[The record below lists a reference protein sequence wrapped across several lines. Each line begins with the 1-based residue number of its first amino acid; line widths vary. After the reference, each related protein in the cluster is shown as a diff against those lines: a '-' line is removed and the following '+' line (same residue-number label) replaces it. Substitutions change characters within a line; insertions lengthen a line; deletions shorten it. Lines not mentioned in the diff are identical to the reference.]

1 MSLTARAQAP
11 QRWAG
16 PAMLLAGGLHTASF
30 APFGWWP
37 LQLLALALLAAS
49 VGRASPRQAAWRG
62 GLFGMG
68 WLGSGLWWLYIS
80 LHDFGGLHPLLSALA
95 VALLAAFLSS
105 YLALA
110 LALWAAWR
118 TGRPATDAGGFA
130 ACWLL
135 FELARG
141 QFFTGFPWLASGYA
155 HTDGPLAALAP
166 WVGVYGIGAVAALLA
181 ALLAAWGGEQWA
193 QRRPPPPAGPATRPA
208 AAGLRAGPVLGGGA
222 LLLLLVQALPA
233 EFTEPAGALRV
244 SLLQPNVPQHLKFD
258 PDRIVGNLITLREQ
272 VQAGTGE
279 LVVTPES
286 VVPLPRDQVDG
297 TFWQGMLAPFRQP
310 GRAALIGIFT
320 GDEQAGYVNS
330 LVGVSAA
337 PQDYVYGKRHLLPF
351 GEYVPPGFR
360 WFVDL
365 LRIPLGDQAAGTQ
378 TAPFE
383 VAGQR
388 VRPLICYE
396 DLFGEDIAA
405 SVVGP
410 QAATVLVNATNLAWF
425 GRHMVQDQHL
435 QFSRMRSLEFQRPIA
450 RATNTG
456 ATALIDHQG
465 VVTHRL
471 PALQQGRLEV
481 TVQGRRGST
490 PYARWLARLGLW
502 PFWALACA
510 GLLQAA
516 WRRKKT
522 PAGPA

>member
-1 MSLTARAQAP
+1 MSLTAHAQAP

-37 LQLLALALLAAS
+37 LQLLALALLAAT
-49 VGRASPRQAAWRG
+49 VGRASPLQAAWRG

-118 TGRPATDAGGFA
+118 PGRPVGDALTFA

-141 QFFTGFPWLASGYA
+141 QWFTGFPWLASGYA

-166 WVGVYGIGAVAALLA
+166 WVGVYGIGALA
-181 ALLAAWGGEQWA
+181 ALLAGLVA
-193 QRRPPPPAGPATRPA
+193 Q
-208 AAGLRAGPVLGGGA
+208 GLVRGGGA
-222 LLLLLVQALPA
+222 AWPALALAALLPVAAHWAPA
-233 EFTEPAGALRV
+233 EFTTPSGSLRV
-244 SLLQPNVPQHLKFD
+244 SLLQPNVPQNLKFD
-258 PDRIVGNLITLREQ
+258 PDRIVGNLMALREQ
-272 VQAGTGE
+272 LQAGTGE

-297 TFWQGMLAPFRQP
+297 EFWQGMLAPFRQP
-310 GRAALIGIFT
+310 GRAALVGIFT
-320 GDEQAGYVNS
+320 GDDAHGYVNS
-330 LVGVSAA
+330 MVGVSAA

-351 GEYVPPGFR
+351 GEYVPLGFR

-365 LRIPLGDQAAGTQ
+365 LNIPLGDQAAGTQ
-378 TAPFE
+378 TAAFA

-396 DLFGEDIAA
+396 DLFGEDFAA
-405 SVVGP
+405 SLVGP

-435 QFSRMRSLEFQRPIA
+435 QFSRMRALEFQRPIA

-456 ATALIDHQG
+456 ATALIDHRGQ
-465 VVTHRL
+465 VTHRL
-471 PALQQGRLEV
+471 PPLVTGRLDVE
-481 TVQGRRGST
+481 VQGRQGGT
-490 PYARWLARLGLW
+490 PYARWLSQAGLW
-502 PFWALACA
+502 PAWGLVLVLLLA
-510 GLLQAA
+510 GLP
-516 WRRKKT
+516 RPSKT
-522 PAGPA
+522 PRPPA

>member
-1 MSLTARAQAP
+1 MSLAGRWVAP
-11 QRWAG
+11 GRGAG
-16 PAMLLAGGLHTASF
+16 LAALLAGALHTAAF
-30 APFGWWP
+30 APLGWWP
-37 LQLLALALLAAS
+37 LQLLALTLLAWTA
-49 VGRASPRQAAWRG
+49 GRAGARQAAWRG
-62 GLFGMG
+62 WLFGLG

-95 VALLAAFLSS
+95 VALLAAFLSL

-118 TGRPATDAGGFA
+118 PGRPLGDALLLA
-130 ACWLL
+130 LCWLL

-181 ALLAAWGGEQWA
+181 GLLAQGLARGGKTAW
-193 QRRPPPPAGPATRPA
+193 PA
-208 AAGLRAGPVLGGGA
+208 LGGGA
-222 LLLLLVQALPA
+222 LLLLMMQWMPA
-233 EFTEPAGALRV
+233 EFTQPAGALRV
-244 SLLQPNVPQHLKFD
+244 SLLQPNVPQNLKFD

-297 TFWQGMLAPFRQP
+297 AFWQGMLAPFRQP

-320 GDEQAGYVNS
+320 GDEQLGYVNS
-330 LVGVSAA
+330 MVGVSAA

-360 WFVDL
+360 WFVEL

-378 TAPFE
+378 LAPFE

-410 QAATVLVNATNLAWF
+410 RAATVLVNATNLAWF

-456 ATALIDHQG
+456 ATALIDHRG
-465 VVTHRL
+465 EVTHRL
-471 PALQQGRLEV
+471 PALQQGRLDV
-481 TVQGRRGST
+481 TVHGRQGST
-490 PYARWLARLGLW
+490 PYARWLARWGLW
-502 PFWALACA
+502 PFWGLVIG
-510 GLLQAA
+510 GLLWVRWQR
-516 WRRKKT
+516 RRKA
-522 PAGPA
+522 PLVLA